1 MVEQLWELGS
11 DVEISKLIIYA
22 RYAVLLTLRA
32 L

>member
-1 MVEQLWELGS
+1 MVELWELGS
-11 DVEISKLIIYA
+11 DVEILRLIIYA